1 MNNQENKFAKYVT
14 GYLDQG
20 AAGLKAGTV
29 YKLQQARAKA
39 LAQLDAPEMVT
50 YREASMAGLHA
61 QGTYPGSVLRSA
73 RLWLG
78 IIAIVAAFFG
88 LQQWQVYQQTR
99 EIEEL
104 DTQLLSSD
112 LPIDAYLDRGFQAW
126 LTRLER

>member
-1 MNNQENKFAKYVT
+1 MNDQQNEFAKYIT

-29 YKLQQARAKA
+29 YGLQQARAKA
-39 LAQLDAPEMVT
+39 LAQLDQPALAP
-50 YREASMAGLHA
+50 YREAAFAGPHRGNQPA
-61 QGTYPGSVLRSA
+61 GGILRNA

-78 IIAIVAAFFG
+78 IAAIVVTFFG
-88 LQQWQVYQQTR
+88 FHQWQLYQQTR

-126 LTRLER
+126 LTRPER